1 MTKRNKLDRRA
12 FGRTAATGLAAIG
25 LGSSGLL
32 QMAFAQDDGPKA
44 EKIDNRLYFMT
55 VDGTPYNRG
64 LQHGT
69 ALRYVIQ
76 RGIATWKQWIREFLK
91 QPNPEV
97 EIAEFVQGTDFMGAI
112 QKHTPELYLELQG
125 IASGANVNLNDLYA
139 YNMFDEFLSFTVQK
153 YRLGFCSGF
162 GVYGREN
169 LPNIIGQNNDLPRFF
184 DGTQTLLLVKE
195 DDGKQTFVFTFA
207 GLLANN
213 GLNDSSVGCTI
224 NIMPT
229 RLSGALDGLPMPYV
243 VRGIL
248 ARKTRREAVE
258 FVKSVGKYAGPMD
271 YIIGD
276 PTGVT
281 VVETGKNR
289 ETGKDHFKLFETFQ
303 GEKYIPHTNHPLD
316 MTPQMKPG
324 EASKSPERLAKL
336 VELIGGRVDK
346 IDVNETRKIF
356 RTRPLLKNYE
366 TDPTFPTLES
376 IIIELDPAN
385 PRLQIAPGPP
395 DRYKFH
401 SFDFKK
407 GYVGAEE

>member
-1 MTKRNKLDRRA
+1 MSRINKVDRRS
-12 FGRTAATGLAAIG
+12 FVKCAATGLAAVG
-25 LGSSGLL
+25 LGTSGLVQL
-32 QMAFAQDDGPKA
+32 AFGQEDGPKA
-44 EKIDNRLYFMT
+44 EKIENRLYFLT
-55 VDGTPYNRG
+55 LDGTPYNRG
-64 LQHGT
+64 LQHGK

-76 RGIATWKQWIREFLK
+76 RGIATWKQWIAEFLE
-91 QPNPEV
+91 QENPDV

-112 QKHTPELYLELQG
+112 RKHTPDLYSELQG
-125 IASGANVNLNDLYA
+125 IAAGANVNLSDLYA

-162 GVYGREN
+162 GVYGRDN

-195 DDGKQTFVFTFA
+195 DDGKQTYVFTFA

-213 GLNDSSVGCTI
+213 GLNNASVGCTI

-248 ARKTRREAVE
+248 ARPTRREAVA
-258 FVKSVGKYAGPMD
+258 FVKNVGKYAGPMD

-281 VVETGKNR
+281 VVETGK
-289 ETGKDHFKLFETFQ
+289 DYFKLHETYK
-303 GEKYIPHTNHPLD
+303 GEKYIPHTNHPLE
-316 MTPQMKPG
+316 MTADMKPG
-324 EASKSPERLAKL
+324 EASKSLERLAKL
-336 VELIGGRVDK
+336 EELIGGRVNE
-346 IDVNETRKIF
+346 IDVDEAKKIF
-356 RTRPLLKNYE
+356 RTYPLLKNYE

-376 IIIELDPAN
+376 IIIELDPKN
-385 PRLQIAPGPP
+385 PRLKIAPGPP
-395 DRYKFH
+395 DRYKYN
-401 SFDFKK
+401 SFDFKN
-407 GYVGAEE
+407 GFVGTEE

>member
-1 MTKRNKLDRRA
+1 MTNVNRREFA
-12 FGRTAATGLAAIG
+12 RATAAAAASG
-25 LGSSGLL
+25 LGLSMGLSE
-32 QMAFAQDDGPKA
+32 AFAQEDGPIA
-44 EKIDNRLYFMT
+44 EKIDNRLYFLT
-55 VDGTPYNRG
+55 VDGLPYNRG
-64 LQHGT
+64 RQHGK
-69 ALRYVIQ
+69 ALRYVIH
-76 RGIATWKQWIREFLK
+76 RGIATWKQWIAEFLE
-91 QPNPEV
+91 QPNPDV

-112 QKHTPELYLELQG
+112 RKHTPDLYLELQG
-125 IASGANVNLNDLYA
+125 IAAGANVNLNDLYA

-162 GVYGREN
+162 GVYGRRD

-184 DGTQTLLLVKE
+184 DGSQTLLRVME
-195 DDGKQTFVFTFA
+195 DEGKQSYVFTFA

-213 GLNDSSVGCTI
+213 GLNSASVGVTI
-224 NIMPT
+224 NIMPS

-281 VVETGKNR
+281 IVETGK
-289 ETGKDHFKLFETFQ
+289 DSFKLFNSYK
-303 GEKYIPHTNHPLD
+303 GEKFIPHTNHPLE
-316 MTPQMKPG
+316 MTPDMKPG

-336 VELIGGRVDK
+336 VELISGRTDE
-346 IDVNETRKIF
+346 IDVSETRKIF

-376 IIIELDPAN
+376 IIIELDPTN

-395 DRYKFH
+395 DRYKYH

-407 GYVGAEE
+407 GFAATEE

>member
-1 MTKRNKLDRRA
+1 VDRRG
-12 FGRTAATGLAAIG
+12 FGKCAATGLAAIG
-25 LGSSGLL
+25 LGNGGLVHL
-32 QMAFAQDDGPKA
+32 AFGQEDGPKA
-44 EKIDNRLYFMT
+44 EQIENRLYFLT
-55 VDGTPYNRG
+55 IDGTPYNRG
-64 LQHGT
+64 LQHGK

-76 RGIATWKQWIREFLK
+76 RGIATWKQWIREFLE

-97 EIAEFVQGTDFMGAI
+97 EIAEFVQGTDFIGAI
-112 QKHTPELYLELQG
+112 RKHTPDLYLELQG
-125 IASGANVNLNDLYA
+125 IAAGANVNLNDLYA

-153 YRLGFCSGF
+153 FRLGFCSGF
-162 GVYGREN
+162 GVYGRDD

-195 DDGKQTFVFTFA
+195 EDGKQTYVFTFA

-213 GLNDSSVGCTI
+213 GLNNASVGCTI

-248 ARKTRREAVE
+248 ARQTRREAVA
-258 FVKSVGKYAGPMD
+258 FVKDVGKYAGPMD

-281 VVETGKNR
+281 VVETGK
-289 ETGKDHFKLFETFQ
+289 DYFKLHETYK
-303 GEKYIPHTNHPLD
+303 GEKYIPHTNHPLE
-316 MTPQMKPG
+316 MTADMKPG

-336 VELIGGRVDK
+336 EELIGGRVEE
-346 IDVNETRKIF
+346 IDVNETKKIF
-356 RTRPLLKNYE
+356 RTYPLLKNYE

-376 IIIELDPAN
+376 IIIELDPKN
-385 PRLQIAPGPP
+385 PRLKIAPGPP
-395 DRYKFH
+395 DRYMYN
-401 SFDFKK
+401 SFDFKS
-407 GYVGAEE
+407 GFLGTEE

>member
-1 MTKRNKLDRRA
+1 M
-12 FGRTAATGLAAIG
+12 
-25 LGSSGLL
+25 
-32 QMAFAQDDGPKA
+32 
-44 EKIDNRLYFMT
+44 ERLC
-55 VDGTPYNRG
+55 G
-64 LQHGT
+64 
-69 ALRYVIQ
+69 YVIH
-76 RGIATWKQWIREFLK
+76 RGIATWKQWIAEFLE
-91 QPNPEV
+91 QANPDV

-112 QKHTPELYLELQG
+112 RKHTPDLYLELQG
-125 IASGANVNLNDLYA
+125 IAAGANVNLNDLYA
-139 YNMFDEFLSFTVQK
+139 YNMFDEFLSFSVQK

-162 GVYGREN
+162 GVYGRKD

-184 DGTQTLLLVKE
+184 DGTQTLLRVME
-195 DDGKQTFVFTFA
+195 SEGKQTYVFTFA

-213 GLNDSSVGCTI
+213 GLNSASVGCTI
-224 NIMPT
+224 NIMPS

-248 ARKTRREAVE
+248 ARETRREAVE

-281 VVETGKNR
+281 VVETGK
-289 ETGKDHFKLFETFQ
+289 DYFKTFESYN

-324 EASKSPERLAKL
+324 EASKSPERLDKL
-336 VELIGGRVDK
+336 VEQIGGRVDE
-346 IDVNETRKIF
+346 IDVSEARKIF
-356 RTRPLLKNYE
+356 RTPPLLKNYE

-376 IIIELDPAN
+376 IIIELDPDN

-395 DRYKFH
+395 DRYKYH
-401 SFDFKK
+401 SFDFEV

>member
-1 MTKRNKLDRRA
+1 MIDSIIKPTGSFNRRDFA
-12 FGRTAATGLAAIG
+12 KATAATVAASSLSMTGLVAP
-25 LGSSGLL
+25 
-32 QMAFAQDDGPKA
+32 AFSQEKLPKA
-44 EKIDNRLYFMT
+44 EKLDNRLYFLT
-55 VDGTPYNRG
+55 IDGSPYDRG
-64 LQHGT
+64 LQHGQ

-76 RGIATWKQWIREFLK
+76 RGIATWKQWISEFLE

-97 EIAEFVQGTDFMGAI
+97 EIAEFVQGTDYMGAI
-112 QKHTPELYLELQG
+112 RKHTPDLYPELQG
-125 IASGANVNLNDLYA
+125 IAAGANVNLNDLYA

-153 YRLGFCSGF
+153 FRLGFCSGF
-162 GVYGREN
+162 GVYGRSN

-184 DGTQTLLLVKE
+184 DGTQTLLRIKE
-195 DDGKQTFVFTFA
+195 ADGRQIYAFTFA

-213 GLNDSSVGCTI
+213 GLNSACVGCTI

-248 ARKTRREAVE
+248 ACQTRREAVE
-258 FVKSVGKYAGPMD
+258 FVKGVGKYAGPMD

-281 VVETGKNR
+281 VVETGKDFFKIH
-289 ETGKDHFKLFETFQ
+289 ETYK
-303 GEKYIPHTNHPLD
+303 GEKYIPHTNHPLE
-316 MTPQMKPG
+316 MTAEMKPG
-324 EASKSPERLAKL
+324 EASKSLKRLKKL
-336 VELIGGRVDK
+336 EELLSGRVDD
-346 IDVNETRKIF
+346 IDVSETRKIF
-356 RTRPLLKNYE
+356 RTPPLLKNYE

-395 DRYKFH
+395 DRYKYH
-401 SFDFKK
+401 SFDFNQ
-407 GYVGAEE
+407 GFIETES